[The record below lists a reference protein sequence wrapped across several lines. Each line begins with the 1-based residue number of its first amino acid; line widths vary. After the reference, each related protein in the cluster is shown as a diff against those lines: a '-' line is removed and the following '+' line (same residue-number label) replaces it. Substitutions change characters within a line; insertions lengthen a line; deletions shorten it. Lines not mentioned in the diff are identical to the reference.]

1 MKAVERKEARQ
12 LRKQGFSL
20 KEISRK
26 IRCAKSSISNWV
38 RDIPLTPGQIER
50 LESKQDRARARA
62 ANHPNSPKR
71 IWADIRNNLSD
82 SACREMPAHCSSG
95 VLRILGS
102 ALYWAE
108 GNKADFNV
116 INFSNSDP
124 KMVALMMRFFREICK
139 VPEGKFRGAVHI
151 YPHLDVKKAVK
162 FWSEA
167 TGIPLS
173 QFHKTQ
179 FGISRASKN
188 KRDTLPRGT
197 FTIIVCDTRLKARL
211 NGWIQGIEKWN
222 SRALSSVG

>member
-12 LRKQGFSL
+12 LRLQGFSL

-38 RDIPLTPGQIER
+38 RDIPLTASQIAR

-71 IWADIRNNLSD
+71 IWADIRKNLSVF
-82 SACREMPAHCSSG
+82 ACREIPAYCSPD

-108 GNKADFNV
+108 GYKADFNV

-124 KMVALMMRFFREICK
+124 KMIVLMMRFFREICK
-139 VPEGKFRGAVHI
+139 VPDKKFRGAVHI
-151 YPHLDVKKAVK
+151 HPHLDVKKAEN
-162 FWSEA
+162 FWSEV
-167 TGIPLS
+167 TGIPFV

-179 FGISRASKN
+179 FGISKASKN
-188 KRDTLPRGT
+188 KRDTLPLGT
-197 FTIIVCDTRLKARL
+197 FTIIVCDTRLKARM
-211 NGWIQGIEKWN
+211 NGWIEGIKKWN
-222 SRALSSVG
+222 SRAVGAIG